1 MADDQ
6 AQEMPNVNK
15 DDIPEVMEIES
26 LCMNCHED
34 VSVDANTIVDVT

>member
-1 MADDQ
+1 MADYQ
-6 AQEMPNVNK
+6 AQEISNVNK
-15 DDIPEVMEIES
+15 NDILEVMEIES